1 VNDQA
6 ALSAISLSVAVLAL
20 AISGLTAWF
29 TLLRSGTV
37 RMTQPTLFYLGPD
50 GGRHTENGT
59 RSTPKVSVVSL
70 LYATAKRGRIIE
82 NMFIR
87 VRRGETAQNFNIWVY
102 GDPASLRRGSGLFVS
117 DVGIATT
124 HHFLLPP
131 DATTFQFTP
140 GVYAVEVLAIMLGE
154 TRPRRLFSVD
164 LQVPADRP
172 AEGKPE
178 QDGLFFDWG
187 PDAGAYVASSGHR
200 RGTHPTGMSEL
211 LAVLDTALTASPEAA
226 GPEFPPPA
234 DPSGEPS

>member
-1 VNDQA
+1 MNDQA
-6 ALSAISLSVAVLAL
+6 ALSAISLAVAVLAL

-50 GGRHTENGT
+50 GGRRAHGS
-59 RSTPKVSVVSL
+59 RSIPKVSVVTL

-131 DATTFQFTP
+131 DVTTFQFTP
-140 GVYAVEVLAIMLGE
+140 GVYAVEVLAILVGE
-154 TRPRRLFSVD
+154 TRPRRLFSVN
-164 LQVPADRP
+164 LQVPADRQ

-178 QDGLFFDWG
+178 DGGLFFDWG
-187 PDAGAYVASSGHR
+187 PDAGAYVASSGHS
-200 RGTHPTGMSEL
+200 RGTHPTGVSEL

-226 GPEFPPPA
+226 GPEFRPPA
-234 DPSGEPS
+234 DPMGGPP